1 MGSIRVVI
9 ADDHAVVRAGLR
21 ELLEKP
27 PGISV
32 IGEAESGTQALQL
45 VEELNPD
52 VLVLDIEMP
61 DMSGIEVARSLNGN
75 PATTSILALSV
86 HDDREHVLEMLNAG
100 VAGYLT
106 KDEAPEGIVD
116 AVRGIARGERGWL
129 SRSIAQR
136 MAAWQVRDLARTELT
151 ARERQVLG
159 LVVAGR
165 TNQEIGGELGITEKT
180 VEKHLSSI
188 FSKLHVESRVEAA
201 VLAVREGL
209 I

>member
-1 MGSIRVVI
+1 MGNIRVVI
-9 ADDHAVVRAGLR
+9 ADDHAIVRAGLR

-27 PGISV
+27 PDINV

-52 VLVLDIEMP
+52 VLVLDVEMP

-75 PATTSILALSV
+75 PSTTRILALSV
-86 HDDREHVLEMLNAG
+86 HDDRAHVLKMLDAG
-100 VAGYLT
+100 AAGYLT

-116 AVRGIARGERGWL
+116 AVRGVARGEKGWL
-129 SRSIAQR
+129 SRSITQR
-136 MAAWQVRDLARTELT
+136 MASWQVLELGRTELT
-151 ARERQVLG
+151 SRERQVLE